1 MNNFF
6 VKKFPSLFINSFF
19 KITTLQFMLSKEDYI
34 RENISLFDYNKFDTY
49 NNCEILNENSFLL
62 YLKLKFIRKYFT
74 IKELIDLKIISI
86 QDLNNTLFRNK
97 KYCFV
102 SFLLTLINY
111 IDDIKDLIIEILDID
126 GLDINFINDDKK
138 TILMNAIPKKNIDIL
153 EKILTKNPDVTF
165 RTEGECI
172 RKDTLYI
179 WLFHMGNDIS
189 QENLHKIIIEQN
201 DINRIHSQND
211 ISYMCPLYFASL
223 NFCTFY
229 IFELIIKNGAN
240 INFKKSGIF
249 KDFKDLKDSQNYS
262 ILGDLIDALCSVIIR
277 NNEKEFELF
286 PKMVELYLKKINL
299 LIDYGVIIDMSVY
312 FILSK
317 YFSEKMKIFL
327 LQNTKLDPN
336 IFLYIDLSY
345 RYF

>member
-6 VKKFPSLFINSFF
+6 LENFPSLFINSFF
-19 KITTLQFMLSKEDYI
+19 NIINFQFMLSKEDYI
-34 RENISLFDYNKFDTY
+34 KKNISEFDYNKFDTY
-49 NNCEILNENSFLL
+49 NNCEILNENSFLF

-74 IKELIDLKIISI
+74 IKELINLKIISI

-97 KYCFV
+97 KYCFI
-102 SFLLTLINY
+102 SFLLSLIDDLN
-111 IDDIKDLIIEILDID
+111 DIKDLIIEILDID
-126 GLDINFINDDKK
+126 GLDINFINYDKT
-138 TILMNAIPKKNIDIL
+138 TIFMNAIPKKNIDIL

-165 RTEGECI
+165 RTDGDCI
-172 RKDTLYI
+172 RKDTFYI
-179 WLFHMGNDIS
+179 WLFYMGNDLS

-201 DINRIHSQND
+201 DINRIHHQNN

-229 IFELIIKNGAN
+229 IFELIIKKGAN
-240 INFKKSGIF
+240 INFKKSRIF
-249 KDFKDLKDSQNYS
+249 KDYQNYS
-262 ILGDLIDALCSVIIR
+262 ILGDLIDALCSIIIR

-299 LIDYGVIIDMSVY
+299 LIDYGVIIDTSVH

-336 IFLYIDLSY
+336 IFLYIDLRY
-345 RYF
+345 RSSL